1 VRFHPIAWLLFAAV
15 ASGQTGQ
22 TKPMSLAEAK
32 VAPDDSVITING
44 FCAESAPP
52 TVSCKTIVTRSQFET
67 LTEALQPDM
76 PLSQRLTVANAYARN
91 LRMSAA
97 AKKRGLDKTPA
108 FEEEL
113 RFARMQLLSQDLAR
127 TLQSEADTISDAD
140 FADYYKKHQPSYEQA
155 TIARIFIPR
164 GKVNP
169 VALPSHQDPA
179 QDAMMKV
186 AADLRARAVS
196 GEDPDKLQVEAY
208 TAAGFE
214 RTNPTTKMEK
224 VRRTSLPPQHEAVLN
239 LKPGEVSQVFS
250 DPAGARFIYKMIDK
264 QTLTLA
270 EARPEIRGE
279 ISRQRYRESIKVFQE
294 DVVFNDAYFNPPGNL
309 PSPPPR
315 RSKKGR
321 RTSTSG
327 PQ

>member
-1 VRFHPIAWLLFAAV
+1 MRFHPIAWLLFAGV
-15 ASGQTGQ
+15 ANCQTGQ
-22 TKPMSLAEAK
+22 TKPMSSAEAK
-32 VAPDDSVITING
+32 VAPDDPVITIND
-44 FCAESAPP
+44 FCRAQAASAPAAP
-52 TVSCKTIVTRSQFET
+52 CKTIVTRSQFET

-76 PLSQRLTVANAYARN
+76 ALSQRLTVANAYARN

-113 RFARMQLLSQDLAR
+113 RFARMQLLAQDLAR

-140 FADYYKKHQPSYEQA
+140 FVDYYKKHQPSYEQA

-224 VRRTSLPPQHEAVLN
+224 VRRTSLPPQHEAVFDPETGRGF
-239 LKPGEVSQVFS
+239 PGF
-250 DPAGARFIYKMIDK
+250 
-264 QTLTLA
+264 L
-270 EARPEIRGE
+270 
-279 ISRQRYRESIKVFQE
+279 
-294 DVVFNDAYFNPPGNL
+294 
-309 PSPPPR
+309 
-315 RSKKGR
+315 
-321 RTSTSG
+321 
-327 PQ
+327 